1 MCFICKNLQKSFKTI
16 RSSYQDQYG
25 IEKLIYLT
33 NHTLYQTVKK
43 FLRIYMYI
51 MYIYI
56 YIYISYIY
64 YIYTRWRSGQK
75 SFKTI
80 SSSYQDQYGI
90 EKLIYLTTH
99 TLYQTINCI
108 SNKQINMRIYM
119 YIIYIYIYIYHIY
132 IIYTRDGS
140 RTYFRC
146 CYTYLSFYLC
156 FILSFKK
163 KKLLHVLIFIKLLLE
178 KIQEQSKII

>member
-1 MCFICKNLQKSFKTI
+1 MCFICKNL
-16 RSSYQDQYG
+16 
-25 IEKLIYLT
+25 
-33 NHTLYQTVKK
+33 
-43 FLRIYMYI
+43 
-51 MYIYI
+51 
-56 YIYISYIY
+56 
-64 YIYTRWRSGQK
+64 QK

-99 TLYQTINCI
+99 TLYQTI
-108 SNKQINMRIYM
+108 KKFLRIYM
-119 YIIYIYIYIYHIY
+119 YIIYIYIYHIYHIY
-132 IIYTRDGS
+132 IIYTRDGG

-163 KKLLHVLIFIKLLLE
+163 KMLLHVLIFIKLLLE
-178 KIQEQSKII
+178 KIQEQSEIIWMIVTYFSRHCTLQNTDICLGESYYNMWF